1 MNPHPREDLSNLS
14 MLELFRAE
22 AENQS
27 AILTNGLL
35 ELERGAGS
43 AQIFEALM
51 RAAHSLK
58 GAARIVNLRAAV
70 RVAHALEDCFV
81 AAQNGRL
88 NLRQP
93 QVDVLFRGVDLLGQ
107 LAKGSEATI
116 ARWDTE
122 RAVEIEAFLQSLAR
136 VLTPDATA
144 HAPSVD
150 EANSAQKPSKVQT
163 TRKGKPPSAEP
174 PATVTEPIAA
184 APANAHVQQLSHPA
198 ALSGSESIPNPLP
211 PAPISGGQDLSL
223 RQVEAPERVVRL
235 TAENLNRLLALA
247 GESLVDSRWLGPF
260 AQSLQRLKRHQ
271 MELEQQLDSLR
282 QALEEQ
288 GLAERTNAYFV
299 ELFRQLTE
307 GRQFLGDRMQELDL
321 FDRRSAQLSQRL
333 YLEVLRTRMRP
344 FSDGVRRF
352 PRMVR
357 DLARSLGKE
366 INFEISGENT
376 QVDRDILER
385 LEAPLAHL
393 LRNAVDHGCESSE
406 HRRCAGKS
414 SESTLR
420 LEARHSAGVLLVSVA
435 DDGSGVDLE
444 RVRASIVKKH
454 LTTLSVAQ
462 RLTESELLEFLFLPG
477 FTLKDTVT
485 EISGRGFGLDVVQ
498 NMIKSVRGT
507 IRLINQPAR
516 GLRVQLQLPL
526 TLSVLRALLVDVG
539 GEPYAIPLSQ
549 ITRTLKLPRK
559 AIKTLE
565 GRPHFDFGDQQVG
578 LLTAHQV
585 LECGDPTAPEEELPI
600 VVLEDRNTRYGVVVD
615 RFLGERELVV
625 QPLDPRLGKI
635 RNISAAA
642 LMEDGAPVLIIDVE
656 DMVRSLE
663 KLIEEGALTKV
674 RRESVDL
681 LLGKP
686 KRVLAVDDSL
696 TVRELERK
704 MLNARGYIT
713 DVAVD
718 GMDAWNA
725 VRSGLYDLIITDVD
739 MPRMDGIELAKKIK
753 QDPRLKGTPVLIV
766 SYKDRE
772 QDRMRGLEAGADYY
786 LTKGSFHDETLI
798 QAVVDLIGE
807 AGR

>member
-1 MNPHPREDLSNLS
+1 MSEHPHDDLSNLS

-27 AILTNGLL
+27 TILSNGLL

-43 AQIFEALM
+43 AQTYEALM

-81 AAQNGRL
+81 AAQHGRL
-88 NLRQP
+88 SLRQAH
-93 QVDVLFRGVDLLGQ
+93 VDVLFQGVDLLGQ
-107 LAKGSEATI
+107 LAKGTEATI

-122 RAVEIEAFLQSLAR
+122 RAAEIEVFLESLVKVLSPGATAAMASSQGNAGEKTGSVQAAKAPQPLYGPQGDGSIQTGMTAQPVAAKLAR
-136 VLTPDATA
+136 QQVGEVREGT
-144 HAPSVD
+144 
-150 EANSAQKPSKVQT
+150 
-163 TRKGKPPSAEP
+163 
-174 PATVTEPIAA
+174 AA
-184 APANAHVQQLSHPA
+184 ALAPVL
-198 ALSGSESIPNPLP
+198 LP
-211 PAPISGGQDLSL
+211 GAGQDVAL
-223 RQVEAPERVVRL
+223 RQLETPERVVRL

-299 ELFRQLTE
+299 ELFQQLADE
-307 GRQFLGDRMQELDL
+307 KQFLGDRMQELDL

-344 FSDGVRRF
+344 FNDGVRRF
-352 PRMVR
+352 PRMIR

-366 INFEISGENT
+366 IKFEISGENT

-393 LRNAVDHGCESSE
+393 LRNAVDHGCESPES
-406 HRRCAGKS
+406 RRGAGKPL
-414 SESTLR
+414 ECTLR
-420 LEARHSAGVLLVSVA
+420 LEARHSAGVLLVTVA
-435 DDGSGVDLE
+435 DDGCGVDLE
-444 RVRASIVKKH
+444 RVRNSIVNKH

-477 FTLKDTVT
+477 FTLKETVT

-507 IRLINQPAR
+507 IRLINQPGR
-516 GLRVQLQLPL
+516 GLKVQLQLPL
-526 TLSVLRALLVDVG
+526 TLSVLRALLVEVG
-539 GEPYAIPLSQ
+539 NEPYAIPLSQ
-549 ITRTLKLPRK
+549 ITRTLKLPRDGVQ
-559 AIKTLE
+559 TLE
-565 GRPHFDFGDQQVG
+565 GRPYFEFGNQQVG
-578 LLTAHQV
+578 LLAAQQI
-585 LECGDPTAPEEELPI
+585 LECGNGGPSEPELSV
-600 VVLEDRNTRYGVVVD
+600 VVLEDRNTRYGIVVD

-625 QPLDPRLGKI
+625 QPLDLRLGKI

-656 DMVRSLE
+656 DLIRSVE
-663 KLIEEGALTKV
+663 KLIEEGSPTNV
-674 RRESVDL
+674 RAQSAGML
-681 LLGKP
+681 LAKP

-704 MLNARGYIT
+704 MLTARGYIT
-713 DVAVD
+713 EVAVD

-725 VRSGLYDLIITDVD
+725 VRSGSYDLVITDVD
-739 MPRMDGIELAKKIK
+739 MPRMDGIELAGKIK
-753 QDPRLKGTPVLIV
+753 QDPRLKDTPVLIV

-807 AGR
+807 AGS